1 MGLKGAIV
9 TVVGD
14 PAVAERLKQAL
25 LKEGAVFGTD
35 EPVVEYIFHV
45 CSPKARFSDGEVA
58 RLLERA
64 DASAGRLRHV
74 CVLRDP
80 AAPAPT
86 TPEEVQPVALEDGL
100 RYVAGLHGVPLAVLT
115 APLDP
120 PAAGLAS
127 RALEAAAERLNG
139 VLDAGRHA

>member
-1 MGLKGAIV
+1 MGLKGAV
-9 TVVGD
+9 VAVVGD
-14 PAVAERLKQAL
+14 PAVAERLRRAL
-25 LKEGAVFGTD
+25 LKEGAVFGGD

-64 DASAGRLRHV
+64 DASGGRLRHI
-74 CVLRDP
+74 CVVRDP
-80 AAPAPT
+80 AAPAPA

-100 RYVAGLHGVPLAVLT
+100 RYVAGLHGVPLAVLA

-120 PAAGLAS
+120 PAPGLEA
-127 RALEAAAERLNG
+127 RALRAALERLEG
-139 VLDAGRHA
+139 TFEAGRDA